1 MEKRDIR
8 WEELFFDII
17 FVVGINAIMLVL
29 EHELDHVRVP
39 VLISSVTLFL
49 IIFNAWIRVVM
60 LENKIKLVER
70 KTQQEISPYSGIL
83 FWMFLFIIITIYSY
97 YDHDYYLFIYAYTIV
112 VMINARI
119 FGAPIYKI
127 IGLIILSLTTLLN
140 LTHTF
145 YISAL
150 FLFVLIDTIAN
161 YNNLNTITNNI
172 LSRGKN
178 VSIEQYLRD
187 DLQYDLSK
195 LEEKIYVPHII
206 KRLGILMI
214 IFMAEY
220 VLGIPTILS
229 NAKVPILTIIVL
241 MVIIF
246 YYFRIFFSMIDFYDY
261 ELWEI
266 KDKHTRYVKTKKTI
280 YITVLY
286 YFCIMMLIILA
297 QGIFHEPNI
306 AYGYFSFF
314 GILSFTI
321 ANYLHFSLFDNVIK
335 KYSIIYYITQLAIII
350 ITIGLVDV
358 GTSGVHIL
366 WYLFVFVFNYYL
378 LSKVTNVH
386 FQI

>member
-17 FVVGINAIMLVL
+17 FVVGINTIMLVL
-29 EHELDHVRVP
+29 EHELNHVRIP
-39 VLISSVTLFL
+39 IIISSITLFL

-70 KTQQEISPYSGIL
+70 KTDQEISPYSGIL

-127 IGLIILSLTTLLN
+127 IGLIILSLTTVLN
-140 LTHTF
+140 LPQTF
-145 YISAL
+145 YITAL
-150 FLFVLIDTIAN
+150 FIFVLVDTIVN
-161 YNNLNTITNNI
+161 YNNLNTLTNNI

-178 VSIEQYLRD
+178 VSIEQYLCV
-187 DLQYDLSK
+187 DLCYDLSK

-229 NAKVPILTIIVL
+229 NSQVPVLTIIVL

-266 KDKHTRYVKTKKTI
+266 KDKHIRYVKTKKTI

-286 YFCIMMLIILA
+286 YFCIMMMILLA
-297 QGIFHEPNI
+297 HGIFSEPNS
-306 AYGYFSFF
+306 AYGFFAFF

-321 ANYLHFSLFDNVIK
+321 ANHLHFSLFNNVIK
-335 KYSIIYYITQLAIII
+335 KYSIIYYMSQLAIISI
-350 ITIGLVDV
+350 SIGLITV
-358 GTSGVHIL
+358 GISGIHIS

-378 LSKVTNVH
+378 LSKVTNVR
-386 FQI
+386 FQL